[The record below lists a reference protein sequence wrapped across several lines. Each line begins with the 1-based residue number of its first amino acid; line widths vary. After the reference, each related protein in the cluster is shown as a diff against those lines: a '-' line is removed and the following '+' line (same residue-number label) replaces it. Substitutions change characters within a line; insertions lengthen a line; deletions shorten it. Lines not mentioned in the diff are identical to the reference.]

1 MSITVTIIFRI
12 VLLIQIVS
20 NDSTLT
26 LSLSKKELLDV
37 HSRGTIKVARARKKE
52 GGVQHGWLYTK
63 RSRNIYGSRSRVVTV
78 GLADVNSLTRG
89 YDYGQW

>member
-1 MSITVTIIFRI
+1 MSITVTIIFRT
-12 VLLIQIVS
+12 VLIQIVS

-52 GGVQHGWLYTK
+52 GVQHGWLYTK

>member
-1 MSITVTIIFRI
+1 MSITVTIIFRT
-12 VLLIQIVS
+12 VLIQIVS

-63 RSRNIYGSRSRVVTV
+63 RSVIFMVRE
-78 GLADVNSLTRG
+78 AA
-89 YDYGQW
+89 

>member
-1 MSITVTIIFRI
+1 MSTTVTIIFRI

-63 RSRNIYGSRSRVVTV
+63 RNIYGSRSRVVTV
-78 GLADVNSLTRG
+78 GLAEVNSLTRG